1 MFLRF
6 LVQGSTPFKLTAS
19 TCASKSPKDLS
30 NQTSSSSWKRQ
41 PKGPSGL
48 QDFAANP
55 FLKPPTGESWVSSP
69 WSSAL
74 RVDIYFVVVDYA
86 EFLFV
91 ECVVV
96 LFQSCQVSFQ
106 CAWPISGVLEID
118 GFVHLWVGISTGI
131 MHLVS
136 NDGLSKW
143 KIVELTVESPGAT
156 RPHVPWCKI
165 SSGDVGNRIGRGV
178 SLLRPKRINV

>member
-1 MFLRF
+1 MFLCF

-19 TCASKSPKDLS
+19 TCASKSPKDLL

-74 RVDIYFVVVDYA
+74 RVDICDIYFVVVDYG
-86 EFLFV
+86 EFLF
-91 ECVVV
+91 V

-106 CAWPISGVLEID
+106 CAWILCPNIRCIGDWWFCTSLGWHFHWHHAFGFQRWSLQVENRWVNGGISGCYP
-118 GFVHLWVGISTGI
+118 TTCA
-131 MHLVS
+131 LV
-136 NDGLSKW
+136 
-143 KIVELTVESPGAT
+143 
-156 RPHVPWCKI
+156 
-165 SSGDVGNRIGRGV
+165 
-178 SLLRPKRINV
+178 